1 MEYFPA
7 GLDLDWKNGKIWGFL
22 GSFCSW
28 EIGKINQ
35 IPGFD
40 GGAAGARKMR
50 EKEKFHCQR
59 RENGEFFGGKIPQIL
74 DFLSKNPSNPT
85 FFGGENPSNP

>member
-50 EKEKFHCQR
+50 EKEKFTA
-59 RENGEFFGGKIPQIL
+59 REGRTENFFGEKSLKSWI
-74 DFLSKNPSNPT
+74 F
-85 FFGGENPSNP
+85 